1 MSNRLIRRLA
11 RYVDRRL
18 TGFRRRWDAWTLPDF
33 ANQPERLK
41 MPRPRTVRNPHFITI
56 GNDCH
61 LGRNATLAALTE
73 YHDGG
78 GQSFTPRLLIGNHVW
93 ATAYLQIYAALE
105 VIIED
110 DVLIATNVFICDCLH
125 GTSRADMPYLRQP
138 LERIAPIHI
147 GRGSW
152 LGQNVVAMPGVTI
165 GEFAV
170 IGANSVVTKS
180 IPPRSI
186 AVGAPARVIR
196 TWDET
201 EKRWEDAQFK
211 SSR

>member
-11 RYVDRRL
+11 RFVDRRL
-18 TGFRRRWDAWTLPDF
+18 TGFRKRWDTWTLPDF

-41 MPRPRTVRNPHFITI
+41 MPRPRTVRHPHLITI
-56 GNDCH
+56 GNDCQ
-61 LGRNATLAALTE
+61 LGRDATLIPVTE
-73 YHDGG
+73 YRDGG
-78 GQSFTPRLLIGNHVW
+78 GQSFTPRLLIGNRVW
-93 ATAYLQIYAALE
+93 ATVCLQIYCAQE

-110 DVLIATNVFICDCLH
+110 DVMIAANVFIYDHQH
-125 GTSRADMPYLRQP
+125 GTSRADVPYRRQP
-138 LERIAPIHI
+138 LERIAPVHI

-152 LGQNVVAMPGVTI
+152 IGQNVVVMPGVTI
-165 GEFAV
+165 GEFSV

-186 AVGAPARVIR
+186 AVGTPARVIR

-201 EKRWEDAQFK
+201 EKRWEDALVK